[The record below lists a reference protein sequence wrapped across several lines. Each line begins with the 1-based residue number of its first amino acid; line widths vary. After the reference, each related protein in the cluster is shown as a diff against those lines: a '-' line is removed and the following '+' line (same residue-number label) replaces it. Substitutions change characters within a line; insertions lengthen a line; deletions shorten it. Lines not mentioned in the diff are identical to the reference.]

1 MRFQHFSKV
10 PEDTS
15 QSPAIVSMEIS
26 LYPFKRT
33 ASARAAAAKDGGICS
48 AHKDIS
54 SETSAIL
61 VDKAKTI
68 ANSERFRGNLDKGC
82 AM

>member
-10 PEDTS
+10 PEETS
-15 QSPAIVSMEIS
+15 QSSAIHSIEIS

-33 ASARAAAAKDGGICS
+33 ASAK
-48 AHKDIS
+48 AHKDKS
-54 SETSAIL
+54 SETSAIF
-61 VDKAKTI
+61 VDKAKTM
-68 ANSERFRGNLDKGC
+68 ANSERFNGSFDKGC

>member
-10 PEDTS
+10 PEETS
-15 QSPAIVSMEIS
+15 QSSAIHSIEIS

-33 ASARAAAAKDGGICS
+33 ASAKAAAAREGGICS
-48 AHKDIS
+48 AHKDKS
-54 SETSAIL
+54 SETSAIF
-61 VDKAKTI
+61 VDKAKTM
-68 ANSERFRGNLDKGC
+68 ANSERFNGSFDKGC